1 MSAPIRRP
9 PEALEIP
16 GLAYY
21 AAVLAPLRPVKAE
34 APHPVTPAEVLEQM
48 FGYYAAA

>member
-1 MSAPIRRP
+1 MSAQLRRKP
-9 PEALEIP
+9 AALEIP

-21 AAVLAPLRPVKAE
+21 SAPAPALRPAKIE
-34 APHPVTPAEVLEQM
+34 AAHPMTAGEVLDQM